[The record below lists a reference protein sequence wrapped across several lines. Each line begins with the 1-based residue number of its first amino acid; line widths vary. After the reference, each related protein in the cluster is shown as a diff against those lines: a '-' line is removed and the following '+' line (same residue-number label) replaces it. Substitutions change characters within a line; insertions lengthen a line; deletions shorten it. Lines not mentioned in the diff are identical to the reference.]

1 MALSKK
7 KSSRGRRY
15 QRIVDAVENAILDG
29 KLQPGD
35 QLPPELEFKEQFGTG
50 RGTVR
55 EALRVL
61 EEKGVVEI
69 RAGATGGAFVR
80 EADPAKLTRHL
91 ELLVQTKAIST
102 DHLKEFRE
110 IVEPVAASL
119 AAGRVTPDGL
129 HKLEAALADAEAAH
143 DANDPEGFMRGDVA
157 VHVAI
162 AEITGNPLLTAV
174 LKMVHEHV
182 LGTSEEYVL
191 EGDTTLKENL
201 EDLRSLVSAVAGG
214 DTDEA
219 TAKAIGHVRKFH
231 GCMKAAR
238 GVRS

>member
-7 KSSRGRRY
+7 NTTRSRRY
-15 QRIVDAVENAILDG
+15 QRIVDAVENGILSG

-110 IVEPVAASL
+110 IVEPVAASM
-119 AAGRVTPDGL
+119 AAGRITPGGEA
-129 HKLEAALADAEAAH
+129 KLAAALAEAEAAR
-143 DANDPEGFMRGDVA
+143 DADDPEGFMRGDVA

-182 LGTSEEYVL
+182 LGTSEEYAL
-191 EGDTTLKENL
+191 EGDATLNDNL
-201 EDLRSLVSAVAGG
+201 EDLRALVSAVAKG
-214 DTDEA
+214 DVDAA
-219 TAKAIGHVRKFH
+219 TRRAIGHVRKFH

-238 GVRS
+238 GASS